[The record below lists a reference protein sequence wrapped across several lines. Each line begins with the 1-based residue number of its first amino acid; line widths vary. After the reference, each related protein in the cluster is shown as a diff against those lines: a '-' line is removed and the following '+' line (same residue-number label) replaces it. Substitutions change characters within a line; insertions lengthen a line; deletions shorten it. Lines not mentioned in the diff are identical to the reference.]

1 MCNGGGGS
9 TSQTVTQMP
18 SPEVSA
24 AYKSLLGQAQRVLY
38 PNAPT
43 GADGQPDYSQA
54 QLAPYPTYTADAA
67 AQAQGNLGNLVAPFT
82 PMQNSALSGISGMTG
97 YINPYINTATGLGLA
112 GASPIQLQQFSPG
125 SVNQYMS
132 PYLNSVMGSTVAN
145 INETNAQQQQQLIGD
160 TIGKGAFGGDRAK
173 IAQTEL
179 ARQQNL
185 ANNATLAN
193 IANTGYTSALG
204 EFNTQ
209 QAMDAQRQLQS
220 AQLAASGATNL
231 GNLGLTGQ
239 QANLQQLQALYG
251 GGANQQAQNQAGLST
266 AYQQYMQEKMY
277 PYSQLGWLGG
287 LTSGAASGMGG
298 TSTSSIPQPSTGSQ
312 ILGGLGAL
320 GAMGNLGG
328 LFGGGAGAA
337 GAAGAG
343 SGFLGSLGA
352 GLGAAASGI
361 GSGVGSFITALA
373 ALKDGGRVE
382 ENPHFAN
389 GGPVGDLTELSPIP
403 KLPAPQG
410 TGFHGPA
417 VPQVKN
423 PNDISNDQLKN
434 AVLGIKSLMGKQGP
448 GKPTDLSGAT
458 DPTPVGGLGYMAP
471 VQPDNLPPI
480 YSHGGV
486 VGHYADGGI
495 AIPQGMMTKDDL
507 SRAIQD
513 FASSGAGGA
522 DPTLYATASQ
532 DLLPSHEA
540 YGGAIHKLDGGS
552 SGSDNPYGIPADL
565 YPHYQEAERVTG
577 VPISV
582 LAAKDR
588 QESGFS
594 QDKPGGAGEIGITQV
609 KPSTARDPGF
619 GMQGVDPESLKD
631 PRNNILFGSQYF
643 AARGK
648 AAGTKNW
655 NDPEQIAAALRA
667 NNGGG
672 DPNYVENVFRYL
684 PGGNS
689 IASAMKGA
697 QQPQSNAPQQ
707 KEAQIPFKEV
717 ATKEGL
723 SGLFGISMTDSD
735 RMALLAA
742 SGKLM
747 STPGRL
753 GTGLGAAAQQFAQT
767 KMDYL
772 KNQRELAESQARGE
786 RERASAYE
794 TTGRGIKERL
804 QPAATAVMVYG
815 QDASGQPIVGA
826 IPMPKVGA
834 APVSMN
840 PAGGAE
846 QKPFTPPTQES
857 GAPSGPTAP
866 TGPTAQPQAIDLQ
879 LGPVHDEAV
888 TPYQN
893 NKTAALREMAD
904 KATENQLGIYSPKK
918 AESFK
923 EMRDAATAAASA
935 AQDTSYNLAQGVR
948 AYTDIPATGLLSAG
962 AGASLRYAAAN
973 YFNTAMNLTGNER
986 INPEAISGKEVETKL
1001 NTLRSQSA
1009 QKGLGREAGFWLQAL
1024 EKAGPNVELNKET
1037 SAEILANMYVG
1048 NRATRERASVYN
1060 QYGDMTGGLGSDA
1073 SDVFER
1079 INPMGAYSKEANVIK
1094 DILLK
1099 TNAVMP
1105 DGRNQNWISLL
1116 VENPNMANKFDQ
1128 LVKDQY
1134 KIQNLSR
1141 YFVS

>member
-1 MCNGGGGS
+1 MCKGGGGS
-9 TSQTVTQMP
+9 TSQTVTQTP
-18 SPEVSA
+18 PPEVSA

-54 QLAPYPTYTADAA
+54 QLASYPTYTADAA
-67 AQAQGNLGNLVAPFT
+67 AQAQGNVGNLVAPFS

-231 GNLGLTGQ
+231 GNLGLIGQ

-337 GAAGAG
+337 GAGAGA
-343 SGFLGSLGA
+343 GFLGSLGS
-352 GLGAAASGI
+352 GIGAAASGI
-361 GSGVGSFITALA
+361 GSGFAALLA

-403 KLPAPQG
+403 KLPTPQG

-417 VPQVKN
+417 IPQVKN
-423 PNDISNDQLKN
+423 PNEVSNDQLKN
-434 AVLGIKSLMGKQGP
+434 AVLGIKSLMGKQEP

-458 DPTPVGGLGYMAP
+458 TPTPAGGLGYMAP
-471 VQPDNLPPI
+471 VQPDSLPPI

-507 SRAIQD
+507 SRAIQN

-522 DPTLYATASQ
+522 DPSVYATASQ

-540 YGGAIHKLDGGS
+540 YGGAIHKLDGGPT
-552 SGSDNPYGIPADL
+552 GSDNPYGIPADL

-588 QESGFS
+588 QESGFR

-697 QQPQSNAPQQ
+697 QTPQ
-707 KEAQIPFKEV
+707 KESNIPFKETP
-717 ATKEGL
+717 TKEGIL
-723 SGLFGISMTDSD
+723 GAMGISMTDSD

-794 TTGRGIKERL
+794 TTGRGIKERV
-804 QPAATAVMVYG
+804 QPAATGVMVYG
-815 QDASGQPIVGA
+815 QDASGQPIVGVS
-826 IPMPKVGA
+826 PMPEVGGP
-834 APVSMN
+834 PVSLS
-840 PAGGAE
+840 PQGG
-846 QKPFTPPTQES
+846 QPNQPFTSTAQRE
-857 GAPSGPTAP
+857 GAPSAPAAP
-866 TGPTAQPQAIDLQ
+866 TGPTAQPQAISLQ
-879 LGPVHDEAV
+879 LGPVHDEPI
-888 TPYQN
+888 TPEQN
-893 NKTAALREMAD
+893 NKDAVLKEMA
-904 KATENQLGIYSPKK
+904 KEATASQFNPLAAQENAKT
-918 AESFK
+918 FK
-923 EMRDAATAAASA
+923 ELRDGANQEAQAAQNASASLAQGIRAFTDIPETGILAPGAAASF
-935 AQDTSYNLAQGVR
+935 
-948 AYTDIPATGLLSAG
+948 
-962 AGASLRYAAAN
+962 RYAAVN
-973 YFNTAMNLTGNER
+973 YFNTLMNLTGNEAFSPDT
-986 INPEAISGKEVETKL
+986 ITADQVQTKL
-1001 NTLRSQSA
+1001 NILRAQGA
-1009 QKGLGREAGFWLQAL
+1009 QKGLGREAGFWLSAL
-1024 EKAGPNVELNKET
+1024 QKAGPSNELNKET
-1037 SAEILANMYVG
+1037 SADILANMYVG
-1048 NRATRERASVYN
+1048 NRISRDRSELYN
-1060 QYGDMTGGLGSDA
+1060 YYGGQKYSAGLGYNAQAAFDR
-1073 SDVFER
+1073 V
-1079 INPMGAYSKEANVIK
+1079 NPPGAYIRDMNAIK
-1094 DILLK
+1094 DILLH
-1099 TNAVMP
+1099 TTVP
-1105 DGRNQNWISLL
+1105 YTDGKPQNWITLL
-1116 VENPNMANKFDQ
+1116 MQNPNMANKFDQ